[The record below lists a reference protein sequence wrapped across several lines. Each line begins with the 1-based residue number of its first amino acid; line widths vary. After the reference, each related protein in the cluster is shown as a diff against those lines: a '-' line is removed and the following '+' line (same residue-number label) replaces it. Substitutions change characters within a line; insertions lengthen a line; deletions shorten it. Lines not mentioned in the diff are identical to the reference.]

1 MFSLGKV
8 LPVAAIVAALTLS
21 GGCNMLNEQGD
32 TGQPPRP
39 QTSAGFPRM
48 ETSDTATV
56 PPTRDA
62 LVLTQPAPAPQAVE
76 RAAQPA
82 ASERP
87 AVLEVRAPAAQ
98 PMPSTDGWIRGR
110 LAYPTGEA
118 ATSAVLLEKSMPAE
132 VISGKPYEYEL
143 KVTNISK
150 MKLEGV
156 EVVEAIPAALKISE
170 PAGGTMRDG
179 SLRFNV
185 GILAPGESK
194 TMRLG
199 ATPGSGGQIGTCSSV
214 SYNTTLCLSTNVVSP
229 AIKLVKSMPNEVMVC
244 DEIPIKFTVTNT
256 GTGMARN
263 VKIEENFPTGMTTV
277 DGRPTIAID
286 AGNLGAGESK
296 TLSLNA
302 KVSKTGQYTNKA
314 TARAEN
320 GLTSDSAP
328 VSVTVRQPVLAIT
341 KTGPQKQFIGR
352 PVTFEINVTNKG
364 DGIARDL
371 VVTDSLPA
379 DVKFESATEGGRSA
393 AGKVQWALGELAPGA
408 SKKLSVTLSGHT
420 AGVLKNDVTAQ
431 ARCAQAVTASAQTS
445 LGGIPALLLECVDV
459 TDPIEVGEN
468 QTYVITVTNQGSADD
483 TNIKIVANLEDT
495 MEFVSAGGATRSATQ
510 GKTITFEPL
519 PKLSP
524 KAKAEWKVVVKAVN
538 QGDVRFKVDMNS
550 DQLTR
555 PVAETESSNFYK

>member
-1 MFSLGKV
+1 MFSLGKL
-8 LPVAAIVAALTLS
+8 LPKAALIASLS
-21 GGCNMLNEQGD
+21 LLGGCNTMEVAD

-48 ETSDTATV
+48 ETGDTATQAPV
-56 PPTRDA
+56 AVQT
-62 LVLTQPAPAPQAVE
+62 PAPTVAE
-76 RAAQPA
+76 RPAQPA

-87 AVLEVRAPAAQ
+87 AALEVRAPAAQ
-98 PMPSTDGWIRGR
+98 PMPSADGWVRGR

-150 MKLEGV
+150 LKLDGV
-156 EVVEAIPAALKISE
+156 EVAEAIPAALKITE
-170 PAGGTMRDG
+170 TAGGTMRDG
-179 SLRFNV
+179 ALHFNV
-185 GILAPGESK
+185 GNLAPGESK

-199 ATPGSGGQIGTCSSV
+199 ATAGSTGQVGTCASV
-214 SYNTTLCLSTNVVSP
+214 SYNTTLCLATNVVAP
-229 AIKLVKSMPNEVMVC
+229 AIKLVKSMPAEVMVC

-286 AGNLGAGESK
+286 AGSLGAGESK

-302 KVSKTGQYTNKA
+302 KVAKTGQYTNKA
-314 TARAEN
+314 TARADN
-320 GLTSDSAP
+320 GLTSESAP
-328 VSVTVRQPVLAIT
+328 VSVTVRQPILAIT
-341 KTGPQKQFIGR
+341 KAGPEKQFIGR
-352 PVTFEINVTNKG
+352 PITFEINVTNKG
-364 DGIARDL
+364 DAVARDL
-371 VVTDSLPA
+371 VVTDTLPA
-379 DVKFESATEGGRSA
+379 GAKFESATDGGRAA

-408 SKKLSVTLSGHT
+408 SKKMSVTLSGQT

-431 ARCAQAVTASAQTS
+431 ARCAQAVTATAQTS
-445 LGGIPALLLECVDV
+445 LGGIPALLLEVVDV
-459 TDPIEVGEN
+459 TDPIEVGQN

-483 TNIKIVANLEDT
+483 TDIKIVANLEDT
-495 MEFVSAGGATRSATQ
+495 MEFVSAGGATRAAAQ

-519 PKLSP
+519 PSLAP

-538 QGDVRFKVDMNS
+538 SGDVRFKIDMNS